1 MTTNQLAGAVSTGG
15 RASATVADRQNL
27 FTRAWE
33 RGAALATRA
42 TPDWLIALLLR
53 AGIAAV
59 FWQSGRTKVEG
70 WLSVTDGAIA
80 LFRDEYK
87 LPLLAPEVA
96 AHAGAHAEHLLPVLL
111 LLGLGT
117 RWAALGL
124 LVMTAVIQT
133 LVYPDAWPT
142 HLSWAAP
149 LVYLMARGGGA
160 LSLDAW
166 FRLK

>member
-1 MTTNQLAGAVSTGG
+1 VHLWD
-15 RASATVADRQNL
+15 RAATLLDKAIP
-27 FTRAWE
+27 E
-33 RGAALATRA
+33 
-42 TPDWLIALLLR
+42 WLIAIALLLR

-70 WLSVTDGAIA
+70 WLSVSDNAIA

-87 LPLLAPEVA
+87 LPLVPPEIA
-96 AHAGAHAEHLLPVLL
+96 AYTGAYAEHLLPLL
-111 LLGLGT
+111 LVLGLGT

-124 LVMTAVIQT
+124 LGMTAVIQT

-149 LVYLMARGGGA
+149 LLYLVARGGGTI
-160 LSLDAW
+160 SLDNW

>member
-1 MTTNQLAGAVSTGG
+1 MHLWD
-15 RASATVADRQNL
+15 RAATLLDEAIP
-27 FTRAWE
+27 E
-33 RGAALATRA
+33 
-42 TPDWLIALLLR
+42 WLIALLLR

-70 WLSVTDGAIA
+70 WLSVTDSAIA

-87 LPLLAPEVA
+87 LPLVPPEIA
-96 AHAGAHAEHLLPVLL
+96 AYAGAYAEHLLPLL
-111 LLGLGT
+111 LVLGLGT

-124 LVMTAVIQT
+124 LGMTAVIQT

-149 LVYLMARGGGA
+149 LLYLVARGGGTI
-160 LSLDAW
+160 SLDNW

>member
-1 MTTNQLAGAVSTGG
+1 MHLW
-15 RASATVADRQNL
+15 D
-27 FTRAWE
+27 
-33 RGAALATRA
+33 RA
-42 TPDWLIALLLR
+42 TNLLEKAIPEWLIALLLR

-70 WLSVTDGAIA
+70 WLSVTDNAIA

-87 LPLLAPEVA
+87 LPLVPPEIA
-96 AHAGAHAEHLLPVLL
+96 AYAGAYAEHLLPLL
-111 LLGLGT
+111 LVLGLGT

-124 LVMTAVIQT
+124 LGMTAVIQT

-149 LVYLMARGGGA
+149 LLYLVARGGGTI
-160 LSLDAW
+160 SLDNW

>member
-1 MTTNQLAGAVSTGG
+1 MNTNTTASSNIAGSRSPTSNSAGSAHLWD
-15 RASATVADRQNL
+15 RAATLLDKAIP
-27 FTRAWE
+27 E
-33 RGAALATRA
+33 
-42 TPDWLIALLLR
+42 WLIALLLR

-70 WLSVTDGAIA
+70 WLSVTDNAIA

-87 LPLLAPEVA
+87 LPLVPPEIA
-96 AHAGAHAEHLLPVLL
+96 AYAGAYAEHLLPLL
-111 LLGLGT
+111 LVLGLGT

-124 LVMTAVIQT
+124 LGMTAVIQA

-149 LVYLMARGGGA
+149 LLYLVARGGGTI
-160 LSLDAW
+160 SLDNW

>member
-1 MTTNQLAGAVSTGG
+1 MHLWD
-15 RASATVADRQNL
+15 RAATLLDEAIP
-27 FTRAWE
+27 E
-33 RGAALATRA
+33 
-42 TPDWLIALLLR
+42 WLIALLLR

-70 WLSVTDGAIA
+70 WLSVTDSAIA

-87 LPLLAPEVA
+87 LPLVPPEIA
-96 AHAGAHAEHLLPVLL
+96 AYAGAYAEHLLPLL
-111 LLGLGT
+111 LVLGLGT

-124 LVMTAVIQT
+124 LGMTAVIQT

-149 LVYLMARGGGA
+149 LLYLVARGGGTIA
-160 LSLDAW
+160 LDNW

>member
-1 MTTNQLAGAVSTGG
+1 MHLW
-15 RASATVADRQNL
+15 D
-27 FTRAWE
+27 
-33 RGAALATRA
+33 RA
-42 TPDWLIALLLR
+42 TNLLEKAIPEWLIALLLR

-70 WLSVTDGAIA
+70 WLSVSDNAIA

-87 LPLLAPEVA
+87 LPLVPPEIA
-96 AHAGAHAEHLLPVLL
+96 AYAGAYAEHLLPLL
-111 LLGLGT
+111 LVLGLGT

-124 LVMTAVIQT
+124 LGMTAVIQT

-149 LVYLMARGGGA
+149 LLYLVARGGGTIA
-160 LSLDAW
+160 LDNW

>member
-1 MTTNQLAGAVSTGG
+1 MHLWD
-15 RASATVADRQNL
+15 RA
-27 FTRAWE
+27 
-33 RGAALATRA
+33 AALLERA
-42 TPDWLIALLLR
+42 IPEWLIALLLR

-70 WLSVTDGAIA
+70 WLSVTDNAIA

-87 LPLLAPEVA
+87 LPLVPPEIA
-96 AHAGAHAEHLLPVLL
+96 AYAGAYAEHLLPLL
-111 LLGLGT
+111 LVLGLGT

-124 LVMTAVIQT
+124 LGMTAVIQI

-149 LVYLMARGGGA
+149 LLYLAARGGGTI
-160 LSLDAW
+160 SLDNW

>member
-1 MTTNQLAGAVSTGG
+1 LNTQSIASSSKTSSQSQLPNGTGSVHLWD
-15 RASATVADRQNL
+15 RAATLLDQAIP
-27 FTRAWE
+27 E
-33 RGAALATRA
+33 
-42 TPDWLIALLLR
+42 WLIALLLR

-70 WLSVTDGAIA
+70 WLSVTDNAIA

-87 LPLLAPEVA
+87 LPLVPPEIA
-96 AHAGAHAEHLLPVLL
+96 AYAGAYAEHLLPLL
-111 LLGLGT
+111 LVLGLGT

-124 LVMTAVIQT
+124 LGMTAVIQT

-149 LVYLMARGGGA
+149 LLYLVARGGGTI
-160 LSLDAW
+160 SLDNW

>member
-1 MTTNQLAGAVSTGG
+1 MNTNSVATSNKAGARSQPASTSRPAHLWD
-15 RASATVADRQNL
+15 RAASLLSEAIP
-27 FTRAWE
+27 E
-33 RGAALATRA
+33 
-42 TPDWLIALLLR
+42 WLIALLLR

-70 WLSVTDGAIA
+70 WLSVTDNAIA

-87 LPLLAPEVA
+87 LPFVPPEVA
-96 AHAGAHAEHLLPVLL
+96 AYAGAYAEHLLPLL
-111 LLGLGT
+111 LVLGLGT

-124 LVMTAVIQT
+124 LGMTAVIQT

-149 LVYLMARGGGA
+149 LVYLAARGGGA

-166 FRLK
+166 FRLR

>member
-1 MTTNQLAGAVSTGG
+1 MNTQSIASSSKTSSQSQLPNGTGSVHLWD
-15 RASATVADRQNL
+15 RAATLLDEAIP
-27 FTRAWE
+27 E
-33 RGAALATRA
+33 
-42 TPDWLIALLLR
+42 WLIALLLR

-70 WLSVTDGAIA
+70 WLSVTDSAIA

-87 LPLLAPEVA
+87 LPLIPPEIA
-96 AHAGAHAEHLLPVLL
+96 AYAGAYAEHLLPLL
-111 LLGLGT
+111 LVLGLGT

-124 LVMTAVIQT
+124 LGMTAVIQT

-149 LVYLMARGGGA
+149 LLYLVARGGGA
-160 LSLDAW
+160 ISLDNW